1 MLKTVSPAT
10 SAPRQG
16 SRLTRVVA
24 ISGSLLVAALVTGFV
39 MWHTSPANLGS
50 ADAQAHA
57 ELLKHWQAGEVV
69 VLVRHAERCDR
80 SSNPC
85 LGPADGI
92 TRLGSETATA
102 VGQGFMGL
110 GMAQTDVF
118 TSPVTRTQ
126 QTAHAMFGKDAV
138 AQEWLASCGTALRND
153 VVAHKVAHRNSVL
166 VTHSG
171 CISDFEK
178 ETGFKHAADSEYTSS
193 LFVSIDAQG
202 QLKVLGILQPEDW
215 PSLATAATRK

>member
-1 MLKTVSPAT
+1 
-10 SAPRQG
+10 
-16 SRLTRVVA
+16 
-24 ISGSLLVAALVTGFV
+24 

-57 ELLKHWQAGEVV
+57 ELLKHWHAGEVV

-102 VGQGFMGL
+102 VGQGFKGL